1 MFLYRDQV
9 MLTHLV
15 GRAVD
20 LWSRT
25 AKIQTSDR
33 SIVPLGWRHN
43 GYSTWDPR
51 STTDYRARLT

>member
-1 MFLYRDQV
+1 
-9 MLTHLV
+9 MLSHLV

-20 LWSRT
+20 LRSRT

-33 SIVPLGWRHN
+33 SSVPLGWRYKDN
-43 GYSTWDPR
+43 SMWDPR